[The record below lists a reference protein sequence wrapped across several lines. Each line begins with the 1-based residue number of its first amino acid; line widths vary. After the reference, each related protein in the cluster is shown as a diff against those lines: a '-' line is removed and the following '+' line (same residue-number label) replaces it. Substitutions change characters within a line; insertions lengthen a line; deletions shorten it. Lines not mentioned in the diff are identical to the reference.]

1 MLKLSPS
8 GNLTTAERVNLIQE
22 FAKTDR
28 TTLKR
33 LRKRGVFDRDQ
44 VYSIL
49 DEGFV
54 CHVGF
59 VINGRPFVIPT
70 SYGRVESNLFIHG
83 SAASR
88 MLRAL
93 AGRIEV
99 CVTVTL
105 IDGLVLARSAFH
117 HSMNYRSVVIF
128 GTACVVQEPREK
140 LNALRA
146 ISEHIIPQRWQDV
159 REPSENELKATLVL
173 RLPLIEVSAKVRNG
187 PPLDDEADYELD
199 TWAGEVPLRL
209 VAQIPIPDPR
219 LPNDIEVPSYV
230 SGYLRKRKDGA
241 PAIEIR
247 VAAPE
252 DSEQVASVLESA
264 FAEYR
269 SSYTDGGFAAT
280 VITRDKVEARMNEG
294 PMWIALQDGVI
305 VGAVAAVS
313 RAEALHVR
321 GMGIVPEARG
331 KKIGELL
338 LKHVEEFALR
348 QEHTRMTL
356 NTTPFLA
363 RAIRL
368 YEHFGFRQS
377 DEGPS
382 DLFGTPL
389 FSMKKELR

>member
-1 MLKLSPS
+1 MDRFPQ
-8 GNLTTAERVNLIQE
+8 TERTA
-22 FAKTDR
+22 
-28 TTLKR
+28 LKR
-33 LRKRGVFDRDQ
+33 LPKRGVFERDQ

-59 VINGRPFVIPT
+59 AVDGRPFVIPT
-70 SYGRVESNLFIHG
+70 SYGRVEDNLFIHG

-128 GTACVVQEPREK
+128 GTPSAVEQPAEK
-140 LNALRA
+140 LKALHA
-146 ISEHIIPQRWQDV
+146 ISDHIIPERWRDV
-159 REPSENELKATLVL
+159 REPNENELKATLVL
-173 RLPLIEVSAKVRNG
+173 RLRLTEVSAKVRTG

-199 TWAGEVPLRL
+199 AWAGEVPLRL

-219 LPNDIEVPSYV
+219 LPNDFEVPSYV
-230 SGYLRKRKDGA
+230 TSYLRKRRNGA

-247 VAAPE
+247 VATRE
-252 DSEQVASVLESA
+252 DSGQVASVLESA

-269 SSYTDGGFAAT
+269 SSYTEGGFAAT
-280 VITRDKVEARMNEG
+280 VISKDKVEARMAEG
-294 PMWIALQDGVI
+294 PMWIALHDGVV
-305 VGAVAAVS
+305 VGTVAAVS
-313 RAEALHVR
+313 KGEALHVR
-321 GMGIVPEARG
+321 GMGIVPAARG
-331 KKIGELL
+331 KKIGERL
-338 LKHVEEFALR
+338 LKHVEELARR
-348 QEHTRMTL
+348 QGHTRMTL
-356 NTTPFLA
+356 STTPFLA
-363 RAIRL
+363 RAISL
-368 YEHFGFRQS
+368 YEYFGFERS
-377 DEGPS
+377 AEGPL

-389 FSMKKELR
+389 FSMEKELP

>member
-1 MLKLSPS
+1 
-8 GNLTTAERVNLIQE
+8 LIEE
-22 FAKTDR
+22 FAKTDK

-33 LRKRGVFDRDQ
+33 LPKRGVFDRDQ

-59 VINGRPFVIPT
+59 AVDGRPFVIPT
-70 SYGRVESNLFIHG
+70 SYGRVEDNLFIHG

-99 CVTVTL
+99 CITVTL

-128 GTACVVQEPREK
+128 GTASVVQETAKK
-140 LNALRA
+140 LEALRT
-146 ISEHIIPQRWQDV
+146 ISEHIIPERWDDV
-159 REPSENELKATLVL
+159 REPNEKELNATLVL
-173 RLPLIEVSAKVRNG
+173 QLPLIEASAKVRTG

-219 LPNDIEVPSYV
+219 LPNNIEIPSYV
-230 SGYLRKRKDGA
+230 KSYLRKRNHCA
-241 PAIEIR
+241 SAIEIR
-247 VAAPE
+247 SAKPE
-252 DSEQVASVLESA
+252 DSAQVASVLESA

-269 SSYTDGGFAAT
+269 SSYTDVGFAAT
-280 VITRDKVEARMNEG
+280 VLTKTKVEARMAEG
-294 PMWIALQDGVI
+294 PMWVALQNGVI
-305 VGAVAAVS
+305 VGTVAALS
-313 RAEALHVR
+313 KGEALHVR
-321 GMGIVPEARG
+321 GMGIVPAARG
-331 KKIGELL
+331 KQIGELL
-338 LKHVEEFALR
+338 LKHIEDFARR
-348 QEHTRMTL
+348 QGHTRMTL
-356 NTTPFLA
+356 STTPFLA
-363 RAIRL
+363 RAISL
-368 YEHFGFRQS
+368 YEHFGFERS
-377 DEGPS
+377 DEGPL

-389 FSMKKELR
+389 FSMEKESP